1 MEYKKVTITAT
12 DEIGRKESITL
23 KLEKSAAN
31 KLKDSV
37 YEYLNWL
44 REEYEYYHREKS
56 TKLSKKQ
63 YYKIEKFVELIRCKF
78 YNYSLTAE

>member
-23 KLEKSAAN
+23 KLEKSTAN

-44 REEYEYYHREKS
+44 REEFEYNYKERS

-63 YYKIEKFVELIRCKF
+63 YYKIEKFFDLIRCKF
-78 YNYSLTAE
+78 YKYTLKAE